1 MLSNKKLLLIVVF
14 VMIFGFVAI
23 VFLANNRDK
32 KVDDL
37 LTDVNITVPDKVD
50 TEGMAKDVPVSDSTD
65 PEQVLNELDSIF
77 VKVEATPDLDDLD
90 Q

>member
-1 MLSNKKLLLIVVF
+1 
-14 VMIFGFVAI
+14 MIFGFVAI

-77 VKVEATPDLDDLD
+77 VKVEATPDIDDLD